1 MYKLGQTVLARERV
15 REREREGGRERER
28 GRKRERERTDIYAM
42 FITNFFHRSLPS
54 WRTLQPTD
62 GQELNRTVCSEEEM
76 RALNS
81 KEAVILITNLSS
93 DEAFI
98 PQHEI
103 ITDVTQMRTVAN
115 VHESLVR
122 ISALFHTIYIK

>member
-1 MYKLGQTVLARERV
+1 
-15 REREREGGRERER
+15 
-28 GRKRERERTDIYAM
+28 
-42 FITNFFHRSLPS
+42 
-54 WRTLQPTD
+54 
-62 GQELNRTVCSEEEM
+62 M

-93 DEAFI
+93 EEAFI

-115 VHESLVR
+115 VHESLVG
-122 ISALFHTIYIK
+122 AMET

>member
-1 MYKLGQTVLARERV
+1 
-15 REREREGGRERER
+15 
-28 GRKRERERTDIYAM
+28 
-42 FITNFFHRSLPS
+42 
-54 WRTLQPTD
+54 
-62 GQELNRTVCSEEEM
+62 M

-81 KEAVILITNLSS
+81 KEAVILISNLSS

-115 VHESLVR
+115 VHESLVSR
-122 ISALFHTIYIK
+122 VSVCSIKNRLPWTTCHKRLVYKYVNFNANLRFIIGTTHNFLFCWVDTSTWLKVFVH

>member
-1 MYKLGQTVLARERV
+1 
-15 REREREGGRERER
+15 
-28 GRKRERERTDIYAM
+28 
-42 FITNFFHRSLPS
+42 
-54 WRTLQPTD
+54 
-62 GQELNRTVCSEEEM
+62 M

-103 ITDVTQMRTVAN
+103 ITDITQMRTVAN
-115 VHESLVR
+115 VHESLV
-122 ISALFHTIYIK
+122 YIKLLEIPHFDISFFSFEGQLCTFA

>member
-1 MYKLGQTVLARERV
+1 MVWL
-15 REREREGGRERER
+15 
-28 GRKRERERTDIYAM
+28 
-42 FITNFFHRSLPS
+42 NFFRSLPS

-93 DEAFI
+93 DEASI

-115 VHESLVR
+115 VHESLV
-122 ISALFHTIYIK
+122 SNVKLQGSCYIDHLLVI

>member
-1 MYKLGQTVLARERV
+1 
-15 REREREGGRERER
+15 
-28 GRKRERERTDIYAM
+28 
-42 FITNFFHRSLPS
+42 
-54 WRTLQPTD
+54 
-62 GQELNRTVCSEEEM
+62 M

-93 DEAFI
+93 DESFI

-122 ISALFHTIYIK
+122 DFQIIIGHLETLLLKL

>member
-1 MYKLGQTVLARERV
+1 MVLFSV
-15 REREREGGRERER
+15 INLNGYH
-28 GRKRERERTDIYAM
+28 RTFGIFMGLYCLTSWKKDEIYVA
-42 FITNFFHRSLPS
+42 RSLPS

-115 VHESLVR
+115 VHESLV
-122 ISALFHTIYIK
+122 IKLLLSVYVDFPSLLAA

>member
-1 MYKLGQTVLARERV
+1 MSIHNNNNIHV
-15 REREREGGRERER
+15 
-28 GRKRERERTDIYAM
+28 
-42 FITNFFHRSLPS
+42 FRSLPS

-62 GQELNRTVCSEEEM
+62 GQELNRTVCSEEEI
-76 RALNS
+76 RTLNS

-93 DEAFI
+93 EEAFI

-115 VHESLVR
+115 VHESLV
-122 ISALFHTIYIK
+122 SF

>member
-1 MYKLGQTVLARERV
+1 MVFVGF
-15 REREREGGRERER
+15 
-28 GRKRERERTDIYAM
+28 IY
-42 FITNFFHRSLPS
+42 RSLPS

-115 VHESLVR
+115 VHESLVGFF
-122 ISALFHTIYIK
+122 SFVHVKVQP

>member
-1 MYKLGQTVLARERV
+1 
-15 REREREGGRERER
+15 
-28 GRKRERERTDIYAM
+28 
-42 FITNFFHRSLPS
+42 
-54 WRTLQPTD
+54 
-62 GQELNRTVCSEEEM
+62 M

-115 VHESLVR
+115 VHESLV
-122 ISALFHTIYIK
+122 INFLLQCLW